1 MYKIIVD
8 KKMPKTCYE
17 CGLYYIAGDDFSP
30 YLSTAKCRITGEIIG
45 WTHEAKEV
53 LPKWCPI
60 EGSVPKEVP
69 VQSEEEKREIERK
82 NREALDRIA
91 REWGL

>member
-8 KKMPKTCYE
+8 KEMPKTCYE
-17 CGLYYIAGDDFSP
+17 CGLYFVTEDDFSP
-30 YLSTAKCRITGEIIG
+30 LSAAYCRITGEIIG
-45 WTHEAKEV
+45 WKHSPKEF

-60 EGSVPKEVP
+60 EGSVPKEAP
-69 VQSEEEKREIERK
+69 VQSEKEKLEIERK